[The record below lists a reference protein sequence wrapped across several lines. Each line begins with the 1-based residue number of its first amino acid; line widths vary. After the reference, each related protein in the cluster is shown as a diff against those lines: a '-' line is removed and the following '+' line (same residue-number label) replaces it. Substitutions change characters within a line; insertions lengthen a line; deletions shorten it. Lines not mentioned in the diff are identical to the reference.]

1 MRSILLGLAF
11 IACTALPAQAQVKS
25 QTLDRAEV
33 EQIVRDYLLTNPE
46 IMLEVQQAL
55 EEKQQAQADERV
67 KNAITTNADAI
78 FNSPNQ
84 GIIGNPNG
92 DVTIVEFFDY
102 NCGFCQRAMADM
114 NTLVSEDDN
123 IRFVMK
129 ELPILGPG
137 SVEASQVS
145 TAIYR
150 LHPDRYEEFHN
161 ALLSHQGSKDGAVA
175 LEIAQSMELNL
186 QAIEAEAAKDDVI
199 DAFRE
204 ANALATELGVSGTPS
219 YVIGNEVLFGA
230 LGADVL
236 REKVKNMRSCGK
248 TVCS

>member
-1 MRSILLGLAF
+1 MKHLFFAAMALIM
-11 IACTALPAQAQVKS
+11 TAVPAQAQE
-25 QTLDRAEV
+25 LNRAEV
-33 EQIVRDYLLTNPE
+33 EAIVRDYLLTNPE

-55 EEKQQAQADERV
+55 DVKQREQAQARARD
-67 KNAITTNADAI
+67 AIAGNADLV

-114 NTLVSEDDN
+114 NALLESDDN
-123 IRFVMK
+123 VRFVMK

-145 TAIYR
+145 TAVYR
-150 LHPDRYEEFHN
+150 LYPNRYGEFHN
-161 ALLSHQGSKDGAVA
+161 ALLSENGAKDRATALGVA
-175 LEIAQSMELNL
+175 GLMGLDL
-186 QAIEAEAAKDDVI
+186 DRIEEEAAKEDVI

-204 ANALATELGVSGTPS
+204 ANALATELGVTGTPS
-219 YVIGNEVLFGA
+219 YVVGNEVVYGA
-230 LGADVL
+230 RGVEVL
-236 REKVKNMRSCGK
+236 RDHVANIRECGEASC
-248 TVCS
+248 S